1 MVSLVERAVAH
12 LQQLEADR
20 LAAIAAS
27 EEKALEARFI
37 EARQQGFRQAM
48 ELLGL
53 EPSATITEL
62 EPPRQRRGKRRD
74 ICKLILTE
82 LSFTGRTMTTNQIA
96 AAIDYLP
103 ERTEHA
109 LKRLESSGQLMRDE
123 EGRWS
128 IPITLT
134 PGGDGA
140 TANGKSAIGNGLHEE
155 VSRHRD

>member
-1 MVSLVERAVAH
+1 
-12 LQQLEADR
+12 LEADR

-27 EEKALEARFI
+27 EEKALEAKLI
-37 EARQQGFRQAM
+37 EARQEGFRQAM

-53 EPSATITEL
+53 EASAIATEPEPSK
-62 EPPRQRRGKRRD
+62 QRRGRRRD
-74 ICKLILTE
+74 IRKLILTE
-82 LSFTGRTMTTNQIA
+82 LSFSGRPMTTNQVA

-134 PGGDGA
+134 PESNA
-140 TANGKSAIGNGLHEE
+140 AAANGKSTIGNGLRRA
-155 VSRHRD
+155 VSR